1 MDLRNISQ
9 ENGWERLPAYIF
21 ISIMIHL
28 ALLILIP
35 YPLAERI
42 KRPIEVKLIRETRI
56 EEIRKVVPQRRVNA
70 KRVVVAVQSIL
81 KESLENIPLAPKVP
95 PPMSLP
101 KARSLERRSIEI
113 LEEKLKSISA
123 EGGAPLEFTPSASF
137 IDPNSIP
144 LIIPKG
150 ISLQE
155 KKPGKKEKPLRKGIL
170 QFTGPITQR
179 KLVYMPPPP
188 KVSVKID
195 TKVHIKFW
203 VEPDG
208 SVFKVELK
216 RVMGDPLLGP
226 VAVNYVKALRFNPVV
241 GGGRVWGEVD
251 VLFKRVR

>member
-9 ENGWERLPAYIF
+9 ENGWEKLPAYIF
-21 ISIMIHL
+21 VSIMLHL
-28 ALLILIP
+28 AFLILMP
-35 YPLAERI
+35 YPLVE
-42 KRPIEVKLIRETRI
+42 KMKKPIEVKLIKETRI
-56 EEIRKVVPQRRVNA
+56 EEIKKVVPQKRVNA
-70 KRVVVAVQSIL
+70 ERVVAAVRSII
-81 KESLENIPLAPKVP
+81 KEASQNIPLAPKVP

-101 KARSLERRSIEI
+101 KVKPLEKRSFEV
-113 LEEKLKSISA
+113 LEEKLRSISA

-137 IDPNSIP
+137 IDPNSMP
-144 LIIPKG
+144 LVIPKG
-150 ISLQE
+150 ISL
-155 KKPGKKEKPLRKGIL
+155 KGKKAGSKKEPLKKGIL
-170 QFTGPITQR
+170 HFTGPVTKR

-216 RVMGDPLLGP
+216 KVVGDPMLGP
-226 VAVNYVKALRFNPVV
+226 VAVSYVKALRFNPVV

-251 VLFKRVR
+251 VLFERVR